1 VHKFQE
7 SDIEINQCCFGWKQ
21 DKTVSIGLLSIV
33 RQSWWE
39 IETRLHQDENIRD
52 FTRLTNTSSRD
63 MRRYLWSSVS
73 PNTLKCMSNKPRE
86 FCGMHI

>member
-33 RQSWWE
+33 RQKPATLVGKNQLSLVLIICIE
-39 IETRLHQDENIRD
+39 ICN
-52 FTRLTNTSSRD
+52 
-63 MRRYLWSSVS
+63 
-73 PNTLKCMSNKPRE
+73 
-86 FCGMHI
+86 